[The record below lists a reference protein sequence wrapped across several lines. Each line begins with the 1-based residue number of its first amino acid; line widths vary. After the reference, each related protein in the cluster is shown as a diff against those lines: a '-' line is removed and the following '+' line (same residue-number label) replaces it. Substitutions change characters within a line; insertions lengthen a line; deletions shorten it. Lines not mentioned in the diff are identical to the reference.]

1 MSDGHSDFT
10 LLIRNSDCPEFHCTY
25 LRLIAVDCDS
35 NCMFNPDAIFDIQT
49 GIAIILIV
57 GIGMVHVASIPLIR
71 SAPKFAYR
79 LADFTAGIGLGY
91 VFLYLLP
98 KIGDATTKLQ
108 SAGAPGTNEFLTY
121 RYYLYLLVGFLIY
134 YLTFPEPGKD
144 RNRNSPR
151 LYFDISIFCIY
162 NILVA
167 ITALHLDRAHYF
179 AHMIVAA
186 VFMLHLFGI
195 NFSLIKWHGPAIEP
209 WIRGAFTGS
218 LALGIVLGLTI
229 EPGDHFVMIATAL
242 VGGIII
248 ILSTRLKLP
257 TKDALDRVPFLFG
270 IVLTIALTYL
280 GRSIDKL

>member
-1 MSDGHSDFT
+1 MT
-10 LLIRNSDCPEFHCTY
+10 
-25 LRLIAVDCDS
+25 
-35 NCMFNPDAIFDIQT
+35 DADPSFETQSLV
-49 GIAIILIV
+49 AIGLIV
-57 GIGMVHVASIPLIR
+57 AIGFVHIASIPIIR
-71 SAPKFAYR
+71 SLPKFAYR

-121 RYYLYLLVGFLIY
+121 RYYLYLLLGFLIY
-134 YLTFPEPGKD
+134 YLTFAEPGKD
-144 RNRNSPR
+144 RNRSSPR

-179 AHMIVAA
+179 AHLIVAA

-195 NFSLIKWHGPAIEP
+195 NFSLIKWHGHAIER
-209 WIRGAFTGS
+209 WIRWAFTGS
-218 LALGIVLGLTI
+218 LAFGIVLGVTI
-229 EPGDHFVMIATAL
+229 EPGDHFVMIATSL

-257 TKDALDRVPFLFG
+257 TKDALDRVPFLIG
-270 IVLTIALTYL
+270 ITLAIALAYA